1 MALILPDR
9 IAPEGVTQDE
19 AHRLLREKF
28 PLHPTAPDAPGL
40 LDDMWHLAGKLESL
54 SGPDELYHLMRQFR
68 RSYATSQLFED
79 SITQLD
85 EEGRRRVG
93 RILYQ
98 VIERHWQRDIATT
111 TTLSA
116 IASRLAPI
124 LADDP
129 DIRRFHGRLET
140 LIPEAGASL
149 VSIIEPLCYV
159 SMAQGM
165 AGSFVANT
173 RRMITDP
180 HWRQEDYQDQLR
192 YYGGVGQHALNIQR
206 HMRQR
211 PQELHLHDVGRVIAI
226 YQDLIKR
233 TGYRELAEQL
243 KQDALAALATHEL
256 GASIRGEVEDGI
268 ERAAG
273 WTITRD
279 FIGLPDDWKQTE
291 LRKVGLGERYNEV
304 EELLEEAQNTKGLT
318 PEHKSKPAEAF
329 LEEPEFKK
337 SHIQSSLS
345 ENGVPERAS
354 VALSELAEIA
364 VNDPPLFAAKMAA
377 AEKVQAVAQ
386 PGRPFTLS
394 HAQREKVRQR
404 RDAGE
409 KLGSIAESLG
419 VTEMTIS
426 RIVRDVSR
434 KKTNGKTG
442 R

>member
-9 IAPEGVTQDE
+9 IAPPRGLRRTKP
-19 AHRLLREKF
+19 HRLLREKF

-40 LDDMWHLAGKLESL
+40 LDDMWHLAGRLESL

-256 GASIRGEVEDGI
+256 GASLGRGGRRI

-318 PEHKSKPAEAF
+318 PEHKSNRPRLFWKNPSLKRAIF
-329 LEEPEFKK
+329 NL
-337 SHIQSSLS
+337 HYRRTVSLS
-345 ENGVPERAS
+345 G
-354 VALSELAEIA
+354 L
-364 VNDPPLFAAKMAA
+364 PLRC
-377 AEKVQAVAQ
+377 Q
-386 PGRPFTLS
+386 
-394 HAQREKVRQR
+394 
-404 RDAGE
+404 
-409 KLGSIAESLG
+409 SLLK
-419 VTEMTIS
+419 S
-426 RIVRDVSR
+426 R
-434 KKTNGKTG
+434 
-442 R
+442 